1 MSNSHEA
8 AVHRLVVSADIRGS
22 GQLDQHAKLR
32 SRREMYE
39 VFEAAFEAIGVPVGQ
54 VHVEDR
60 GDGILAAL
68 DPAVPPAALV
78 GVWLEEV
85 HQGLREHNRGRLEP
99 LRLRVAMHS
108 GPVSDDGR
116 GLVGR
121 TVDLACRLCDS
132 EPAREVLAADET
144 IGLVFVVS
152 DVLYRTVVADGGRF
166 VEPECYA
173 PYPVR
178 VKETDETAW
187 FHVPRRSRPPLPEP
201 GRVRQDGD
209 DADGGGAGDRRQG
222 DRREADR
229 RQDWD
234 RRTGERRTGERRDGD
249 RRNGAKPAPPPPAKY
264 AITVHGPNQIVD
276 GAEVHGN
283 VTGVTLTRDEGDAA
297 DRDGGDE

>member
-1 MSNSHEA
+1 MISSHEA

-22 GQLDQHAKLR
+22 GRLDQHAKLL
-32 SRREMYE
+32 SRRAMYE
-39 VFEAAFEAIGVPVGQ
+39 VFEAAFDAIGVPIGQ

-60 GDGILAAL
+60 GDGVLAAL
-68 DPAVPPAALV
+68 GPAVPPAALV

-99 LRLRVAMHS
+99 LRLRIAMHS

-121 TVDLACRLCDS
+121 TVDLTCRLCDS

-152 DVLYRTVVADGGRF
+152 DVLYRTVVAEGGRF

-173 PYPVR
+173 PYPVHF
-178 VKETDETAW
+178 KETDETAW
-187 FHVPRRSRPPLPEP
+187 FHVPRRTRPPLPER
-201 GRVRQDGD
+201 GRSRQDGD
-209 DADGGGAGDRRQG
+209 GDADGDGDG
-222 DRREADR
+222 DGRAADR
-229 RQDWD
+229 PTGARRSGERRSGA
-234 RRTGERRTGERRDGD
+234 RRTGARSDGA
-249 RRNGAKPAPPPPAKY
+249 RSVAPTPAKY
-264 AITVHGPNQIVD
+264 SITVHGSNQIVD

-283 VTGVTLTRDEGDAA
+283 ITGVSLTRDEDGDAE
-297 DRDGGDE
+297 RGGGDG